1 MQDKRTND
9 QINTEDRATQP
20 MEAGGWVSQFF
31 SRNFSGCFDTS
42 SGSMIL
48 LLVPEISPWDSLC
61 DRRARAAG
69 GGIGYSSSWT
79 LPLRIV
85 FANTVPRECIYQHS
99 CLSRDLK
106 HDATLL
112 SPVYNICI
120 DNTLSGKAKLK
131 RNASKFLLAE
141 LGWVDN
147 GEQFARSL
155 ISFTLTP
162 TPTLESTPTIPTL
175 H

>member
-1 MQDKRTND
+1 MQ
-9 QINTEDRATQP
+9 
-20 MEAGGWVSQFF
+20 
-31 SRNFSGCFDTS
+31 NFVSGCFDTS
-42 SGSMIL
+42 GSMIM

-69 GGIGYSSSWT
+69 GGIGYSSSWI

-155 ISFTLTP
+155 ISFTSTP
-162 TPTLESTPTIPTL
+162 TPTFESAPTLESTPTIPTL

>member
-1 MQDKRTND
+1 MRCNSQLCTALRAPSR
-9 QINTEDRATQP
+9 QGWIRCNTVNTTP
-20 MEAGGWVSQFF
+20 LLFF
-31 SRNFSGCFDTS
+31 ANTVPRDTAL
-42 SGSMIL
+42 GS
-48 LLVPEISPWDSLC
+48 EISPCDGFC

-69 GGIGYSSSWT
+69 GGIGYSSSWI

-155 ISFTLTP
+155 ISFTSTP
-162 TPTLESTPTIPTL
+162 TPTFESAPTLESTPTIPTL